1 MVSGFDHDQSGATGS
16 VMQLVFPLPHLQLS
30 FLDNLLLYDPFFQNP
45 CSSPS
50 SLGLSPLRSPLWELV
65 RANGFDGDS
74 HHLQQAEQL
83 SAQSRIREEI
93 GNILG
98 ALLNFELWK

>member
-1 MVSGFDHDQSGATGS
+1 
-16 VMQLVFPLPHLQLS
+16 
-30 FLDNLLLYDPFFQNP
+30 
-45 CSSPS
+45 
-50 SLGLSPLRSPLWELV
+50 V

-98 ALLNFELWK
+98 ALLNFGLWK